1 MMRPGGPI
9 PQPLDPE
16 LVEAAHPPMRTL
28 PRDPQLLR
36 DMSHRTTINPNPP
49 NKQTTTVKRQPSI
62 SVSHE
67 DLRLVKT
74 GISTAP
80 GGLHMINKPRRSVTN
95 LVAGYS

>member
-1 MMRPGGPI
+1 MRSRRPI
-9 PQPLDPE
+9 PQPLDTQ
-16 LVEAAHPPMRTL
+16 LVEPANPPVRAL
-28 PRDPQLLR
+28 ARDAELLR
-36 DMSHRTTINPNPP
+36 DVRDRATITPNPP
-49 NKQTTTVKRQPSI
+49 DKQTTTVKRQPSI

-80 GGLHMINKPRRSVTN
+80 GGLRMINKPRRSVTN

>member
-1 MMRPGGPI
+1 MRTRRPV

-16 LVEAAHPPMRTL
+16 LIEAPHPAVGAL
-28 PRDPQLLR
+28 ARDPELLR
-36 DMSHRTTINPNPP
+36 DMRDRAAIAPDPP
-49 NKQTTTVKRQPSI
+49 NEQTTTVERQPRI

-80 GGLHMINKPRRSVTN
+80 GGLRMINKPRRSVTN
-95 LVAGYS
+95 LVAEYN

>member
-1 MMRPGGPI
+1 MRSRRPV
-9 PQPLDPE
+9 PQPLDTE
-16 LVEAAHPPMRTL
+16 LVEPADPTVRAL
-28 PRDPQLLR
+28 PRHPELLR
-36 DMSHRTTINPNPP
+36 DMRHWATIAPDPP

-80 GGLHMINKPRRSVTN
+80 GGLRMINKPRR
-95 LVAGYS
+95 

>member
-1 MMRPGGPI
+1 MRPRRPV
-9 PQPLDPE
+9 PQPVDAE
-16 LVEAAHPPMRTL
+16 LVEPADPAVRAL
-28 PRDPQLLR
+28 PRHPQFLR
-36 DMSHRTTINPNPP
+36 DVRDRATVAPDPP

-80 GGLHMINKPRRSVTN
+80 GGLRMINKPRRSVTN
-95 LVAGYS
+95 LVAEYT